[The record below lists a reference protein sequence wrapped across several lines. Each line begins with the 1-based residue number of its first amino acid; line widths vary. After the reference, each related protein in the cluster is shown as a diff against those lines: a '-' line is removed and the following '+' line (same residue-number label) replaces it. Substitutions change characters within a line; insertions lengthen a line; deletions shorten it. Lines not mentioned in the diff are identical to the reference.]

1 VIVKI
6 RKRGDMAGAVRY
18 LISAKAGVERVDPRI
33 VAGLGREG
41 ERLDPASVVDV
52 ARELDAAR
60 LLHGTE
66 VTVPVRDAEKQ
77 IVGRQDAHVWT
88 CALAL
93 PSADRVLEDG
103 EWREIA
109 EKAMAAVDL
118 GDVRWIAVRHGVNAS
133 GCDHVHIVASGVQ
146 ADGRKA
152 HYWKD
157 HDRASDVA
165 TALEHEHGLTVV
177 AGRELGIG
185 TRGYLRG
192 SSSAAASM

>member
-118 GDVRWIAVRHGVNAS
+118 GDVRWIAVRHAW
-133 GCDHVHIVASGVQ
+133 IP
-146 ADGRKA
+146 
-152 HYWKD
+152 
-157 HDRASDVA
+157 
-165 TALEHEHGLTVV
+165 
-177 AGRELGIG
+177 AGRAGD
-185 TRGYLRG
+185 RGNAPGRQAKRDAALVLRARHSRLHG
-192 SSSAAASM
+192 REPWAG